1 MASERCRKVRAMKNG
16 NMKKFVAA
24 MLMAAMAVTAV
35 PQAAALT
42 GISVTA
48 EAKAK
53 KAKLDKIGS
62 IPVGKTGRHNAFR
75 TKKEGTPYFDANAV
89 VLHKA
94 KGAKYSFKSS
104 NTKVVKVDKKGI
116 LTGVK
121 PGKAKITAYQT
132 LKKKRTKVGTQSVTV
147 KSSSFYVSNNKDA
160 TWIAGDG
167 KSHARALETD
177 QGGVSVGQATYY
189 NILGL
194 LFRNYDADYTFT
206 TSDPENLTI
215 AMKDESEEG
224 WNGDYGWKYSADV
237 YDVTAKKAGTY
248 QVTVT
253 ETYKGKTR
261 DLGTHDLTVFETSPQ
276 DVSQKTV
283 YAGETVFAQSLFK
296 HFNQSYDT
304 LTTTSG
310 DAEFS
315 RYAFCSFPVDN
326 DTYKISDTDHISFEY
341 SSEKLIPEDDY
352 DFNAVYNTPVVSF
365 GKTAGTSTIQ
375 CTGKNGEDFGSVTVT
390 TVPNR
395 CTGIKI
401 NSTYYDYNE
410 ETDED
415 TEKPGIEVHVGQGTE
430 IYLDNYDGHVTLKTQ
445 ADWAAVPDVNMV
457 SADPSIATVT
467 YEDIK
472 PSDDEY
478 YEDSEP
484 HKGWYLRGIKTG
496 ETDITITCGDQTA
509 TLHVKVSADDYDDY
523 DDYDEY

>member
-1 MASERCRKVRAMKNG
+1 M
-16 NMKKFVAA
+16 
-24 MLMAAMAVTAV
+24 
-35 PQAAALT
+35 
-42 GISVTA
+42 
-48 EAKAK
+48 
-53 KAKLDKIGS
+53 
-62 IPVGKTGRHNAFR
+62 
-75 TKKEGTPYFDANAV
+75 
-89 VLHKA
+89 
-94 KGAKYSFKSS
+94 
-104 NTKVVKVDKKGI
+104 
-116 LTGVK
+116 
-121 PGKAKITAYQT
+121 
-132 LKKKRTKVGTQSVTV
+132 
-147 KSSSFYVSNNKDA
+147 
-160 TWIAGDG
+160 
-167 KSHARALETD
+167 
-177 QGGVSVGQATYY
+177 
-189 NILGL
+189 
-194 LFRNYDADYTFT
+194 
-206 TSDPENLTI
+206 
-215 AMKDESEEG
+215 
-224 WNGDYGWKYSADV
+224 
-237 YDVTAKKAGTY
+237 
-248 QVTVT
+248 TVT

-390 TVPNR
+390 TVPNC

-472 PSDDEY
+472 PSDDED
-478 YEDSEP
+478 YEDSQP